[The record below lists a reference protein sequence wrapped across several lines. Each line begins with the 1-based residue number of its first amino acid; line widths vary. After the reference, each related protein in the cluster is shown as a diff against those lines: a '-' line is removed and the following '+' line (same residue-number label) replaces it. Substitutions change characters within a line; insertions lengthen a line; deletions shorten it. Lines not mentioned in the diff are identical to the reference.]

1 MQTSTGWFTSVKCK
15 ETMKL
20 ETKMNIS
27 LTGYEIRVT
36 LLTCQFQ
43 GVILPIPFYLHWQ
56 KQ

>member
-43 GVILPIPFYLHWQ
+43 GVILPIPFYLH
-56 KQ
+56 